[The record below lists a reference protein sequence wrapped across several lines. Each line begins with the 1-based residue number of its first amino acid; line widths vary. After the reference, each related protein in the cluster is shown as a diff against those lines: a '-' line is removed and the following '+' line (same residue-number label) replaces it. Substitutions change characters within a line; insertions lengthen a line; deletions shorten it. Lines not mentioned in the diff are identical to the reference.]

1 MAHKGKEAAL
11 RHVEVQDHTIYGLV
25 SVDMKP
31 RRPGFRFEYQIV
43 KWRISQGIGPMLPL
57 PFLVVDKENRGNL
70 MSVFAS
76 LAHNLR
82 FL

>member
-1 MAHKGKEAAL
+1 
-11 RHVEVQDHTIYGLV
+11 
-25 SVDMKP
+25 MKP

-43 KWRISQGIGPMLPL
+43 KWRISQGIGPMFPL